1 MKQIDISVV
10 VPTYNNAEMLRG
22 PLKCLI
28 CQETDGKFS
37 YEIIVVINGPTDST
51 LSAVR
56 EAARSSQV
64 PLTIVVEEMV
74 GISNARNRG
83 VKEARG
89 RWIAWFDDDQW
100 AKSDWLKNLHA
111 FALQVDA
118 DCVAGTRL
126 LDLPL
131 EQPLLIGPVCREILG
146 EDIHYNAPAICRGK
160 VLPGFGYVLMARSI
174 FDSVGLFDIS
184 MTGGGEDTDIFFRA
198 RAAGFDIWVTPTAP
212 VHHIILPYRME
223 KAYLRW
229 VSLRCSCALAYIHCK
244 NWGPG
249 KTLLICVARIGQGLL
264 VNMPLLLLAYIKRD
278 KAEILD
284 RQLLL
289 LKAVGYIRKTLFLI
303 APQVFTQ
310 ESFFARME
318 FRIKKTFA

>member
-1 MKQIDISVV
+1 
-10 VPTYNNAEMLRG
+10 
-22 PLKCLI
+22 
-28 CQETDGKFS
+28 
-37 YEIIVVINGPTDST
+37 
-51 LSAVR
+51 
-56 EAARSSQV
+56 
-64 PLTIVVEEMV
+64 V

-89 RWIAWFDDDQW
+89 RWIAWFDDDQR
-100 AKSDWLKNLHA
+100 AKSDWLKSLHA

-146 EDIHYNAPAICRGK
+146 ENIHNKSPAICRGK

-184 MTGGGEDTDIFFRA
+184 MTGGGEDTDILLRA
-198 RAAGFDIWVTPTAP
+198 REAGFDIWVTPAAP
-212 VHHIILPYRME
+212 VHHIILPHHME
-223 KAYLRW
+223 KGYLRW
-229 VSLRCSCALAYIHCK
+229 VSLRSSCALAHIHYK
-244 NWGPG
+244 YFGTG
-249 KTLLICVARIGQGLL
+249 RTFLMCVARIGQGLL
-264 VNMPLLLLAYIKRD
+264 VNMPLLLLAYIKRE

-289 LKAVGYIRKTLFLI
+289 LRAIGYIRKTLFLI
-303 APQVFTQ
+303 APQMFAQ

-318 FRIKKTFA
+318 FRNKRTFAQK